1 MVASTLTPEQRD
13 KILRAAT
20 SAPSKHNTQPWWFRW
35 DGADLEVHVDPERVL
50 PLADPTGREAHIACG
65 AAVFAARLGYAAA
78 GIAAEPVLLPDGAEP
93 GFVARIHVIDGAP
106 DARFETLY
114 WTLPSRRTNRAPFRD
129 TPVPGMLLEQL
140 RDAARDEGT
149 WLRIVDREPAYEHLL
164 TLIREATGLEEEHLR
179 DERARWVAAADE
191 IHRRDG
197 VPAAS
202 LGPAAA
208 DPTGAVR
215 DLAAGRDIPSRGTA
229 MFERRPTLAVLETP
243 ADTALDWLTAGQALM
258 RVLVTGARYGMAASF
273 ANQALEDPDLRIET
287 ASEAKHYGTAQM
299 VLRMGMG
306 VDVPATP
313 RRDVADVVRPPR
325 TADAGHPAP

>member
-35 DGADLEVHVDPERVL
+35 DGADLEVHVDTERVL
-50 PLADPTGREAHIACG
+50 PHADPAGREAHIACG

-93 GFVARIHVIDGAP
+93 GFVARIHAVDGAP

-114 WTLPSRRTNRAPFRD
+114 WTLPSRRTNRALFRD

-202 LGPAAA
+202 LGPSSSSHRSRPGPGRRTRHTVPRHRDVRTPAHTGRPRNARGHRARLADRRAGAHARPGHRRPLRHGRVVRQPAARRPRPAHRNGVRSQALRHRADGAA
-208 DPTGAVR
+208 DGHGR
-215 DLAAGRDIPSRGTA
+215 RRAG
-229 MFERRPTLAVLETP
+229 
-243 ADTALDWLTAGQALM
+243 DTAQGRGGRRAP
-258 RVLVTGARYGMAASF
+258 AA
-273 ANQALEDPDLRIET
+273 DGR
-287 ASEAKHYGTAQM
+287 
-299 VLRMGMG
+299 
-306 VDVPATP
+306 
-313 RRDVADVVRPPR
+313 
-325 TADAGHPAP
+325 AGHPAP